1 MVEIKIVIGYKGESY
16 QKTISDELIGKK
28 ISDKISGDLIG
39 LKGYELEI
47 TGGSDTAGF
56 PMRRDIPGIGR
67 KKPLLTRG
75 PGVHID
81 IKGERI
87 RKTVRGNTISNDT
100 AQINLKVLKV
110 GSEDLGK
117 LFKKKEPIKEQ
128 EKTKEVKK

>member
-1 MVEIKIVIGYKGESY
+1 MAEIKIVIGYKGKSY
-16 QKTISDELIGKK
+16 QKTISDELIGRK
-28 ISDKISGDLIG
+28 IRDKISGDLIG

-56 PMRRDIPGIGR
+56 PMRRDVPGIGR

-75 PGVHID
+75 PGVKINVR
-81 IKGERI
+81 GERI
-87 RKTVRGNTISNDT
+87 RKTVRGNTISDDT

-117 LFKKKEPIKEQ
+117 LFKKEEPIKEQ
-128 EKTKEVKK
+128 EKK

>member
-1 MVEIKIVIGYKGESY
+1 MVEVKVIIGYKGKSY
-16 QKTISDELIGKK
+16 QKTISDELIGRK
-28 ISDKISGDLIG
+28 IKDKISGDLIG

-56 PMRRDIPGIGR
+56 PMRRDVPGVGR

-75 PGVHID
+75 PGVKINV
-81 IKGERI
+81 KGERI
-87 RKTVRGNTISNDT
+87 RKTIRGNTISDDT

-117 LFKKKEPIKEQ
+117 LFKKEEPIKEQ
-128 EKTKEVKK
+128 EKK